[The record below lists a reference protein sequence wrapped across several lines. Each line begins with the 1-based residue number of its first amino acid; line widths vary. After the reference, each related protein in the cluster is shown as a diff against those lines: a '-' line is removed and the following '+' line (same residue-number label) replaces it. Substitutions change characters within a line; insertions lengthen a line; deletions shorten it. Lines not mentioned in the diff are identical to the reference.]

1 MRSGWAAHRWVAWL
15 PGLVGFL
22 LVAGIVA
29 CAAGASRTGRRPT
42 NASVVIVA
50 RGMLE
55 GTLTP
60 IG

>member
-1 MRSGWAAHRWVAWL
+1 MAGRVAL
-15 PGLVGFL
+15 L
-22 LVAGIVA
+22 LVAGSVA
-29 CAAGASRTGRRPT
+29 CAAGTSRAGRRPT

-55 GTLTP
+55 GRLTP

>member
-1 MRSGWAAHRWVAWL
+1 MA
-15 PGLVGFL
+15 GLAGFL

-29 CAAGASRTGRRPT
+29 CAAGASRAGRRTT

>member
-1 MRSGWAAHRWVAWL
+1 MRSGWTARRWAAWL
-15 PGLVGFL
+15 TGLAGFL
-22 LVAGIVA
+22 LVAGSVA
-29 CAAGASRTGRRPT
+29 CAAGTSRAGRRPT